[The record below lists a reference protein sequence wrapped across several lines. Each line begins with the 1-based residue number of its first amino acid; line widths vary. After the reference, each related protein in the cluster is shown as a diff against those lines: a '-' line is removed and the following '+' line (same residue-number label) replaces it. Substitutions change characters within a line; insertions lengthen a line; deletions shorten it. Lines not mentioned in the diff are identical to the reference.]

1 MSGSLPAGTACSIWY
16 GSLIFLSGMLFRKT
30 QTPKKPKPRE
40 TLSEAILGIAGV
52 LVSGLFIIT
61 FIIQA
66 FEIPSRSMENTL
78 LVGDHLFVD
87 RTSAAPKTNYVGPLF
102 PYRPIRRGEVA
113 VFISPE
119 TPDLHLVK
127 RIVGVPGDRIHLVH
141 GELYVNGVK
150 QVEPYVI
157 RIFRNFDPYRDEF
170 PAESPLGRDVM
181 PAWPITMRANLD
193 HGDLVVPPH
202 YYFAM
207 GDSREN
213 SRDSRYW
220 GFVPE
225 ENMIGRPLFI
235 YWSFDTTEDEYNR
248 TSWSDRLQSIFHII
262 VHFFDKT
269 RWWRMFHSVH

>member
-1 MSGSLPAGTACSIWY
+1 
-16 GSLIFLSGMLFRKT
+16 MLFRKT
-30 QTPKKPKPRE
+30 EKSKKTRPKE

-61 FIIQA
+61 FIVQA

-87 RTSAAPKTNYVGPLF
+87 RLTAVSKTNYVGPLM
-102 PYRPIRRGEVA
+102 PYRPIRRGEIA

-127 RIVGVPGDRIHLVH
+127 RIIGVPGDRIHLVH
-141 GELYVNGVK
+141 GDLYVNGVK
-150 QVEPYVI
+150 QMEPYVI
-157 RIFRNFDPYRDEF
+157 RIFRNYDPYRDEF
-170 PAESPLGRDVM
+170 PSESPLGRDLK
-181 PAWPITMRANLD
+181 PGWPMTMQANLD

-202 YYFAM
+202 HYFAM

-225 ENMIGRPLFI
+225 ENIMGRPLFV
-235 YWSFDTTEDEYNR
+235 YWSFNTTEEEYNH
-248 TSWSDRLQSIFHII
+248 TSWSDRIQSVFHVI

-269 RWWRMFHSVH
+269 RWSRMFHLVR

>member
-1 MSGSLPAGTACSIWY
+1 
-16 GSLIFLSGMLFRKT
+16 MLFRKT
-30 QTPKKPKPRE
+30 EKKKTRPKE

-66 FEIPSRSMENTL
+66 FEIPSRSMEKTL

-87 RTSAAPKTNYVGPLF
+87 RLTAVPRTNYVGALM

-157 RIFRNFDPYRDEF
+157 RIFRNYDPYRDEF
-170 PAESPLGRDVM
+170 PSESPLGRDLK
-181 PAWPITMRANLD
+181 P
-193 HGDLVVPPH
+193 G
-202 YYFAM
+202 
-207 GDSREN
+207 
-213 SRDSRYW
+213 
-220 GFVPE
+220 
-225 ENMIGRPLFI
+225 GR
-235 YWSFDTTEDEYNR
+235 
-248 TSWSDRLQSIFHII
+248 
-262 VHFFDKT
+262 
-269 RWWRMFHSVH
+269 